1 MENDRVDASR
11 DRSGTGLGLS
21 IASWIAKAHGGE
33 IRAQSKLGQ
42 GTCFTVYIADGDP
55 ACNCVTRLTRRSMRP
70 LSGSVPLPARKPDC
84 LAFQQINRREQGEGK
99 LSAKAKKQPGL
110 QG

>member
-33 IRAQSKLGQ
+33 ILAQSKQGQ
-42 GTCFTVYIADGDP
+42 GTCFTVFIADGDTAP
-55 ACNCVTRLTRRSMRP
+55 H
-70 LSGSVPLPARKPDC
+70 
-84 LAFQQINRREQGEGK
+84 
-99 LSAKAKKQPGL
+99 
-110 QG
+110 